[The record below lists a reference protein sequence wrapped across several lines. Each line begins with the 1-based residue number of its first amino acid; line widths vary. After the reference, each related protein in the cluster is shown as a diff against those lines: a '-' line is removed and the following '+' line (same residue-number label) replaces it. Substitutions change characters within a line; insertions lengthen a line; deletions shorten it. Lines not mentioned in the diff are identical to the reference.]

1 MVKKLWSNDHKA
13 CMEVQHAITFDPK
26 LQIGP
31 LFLQHAPYDQYFPN
45 QTLHCMKLA
54 HMIICPCMNIL
65 EGKWRIQILLII
77 HEKYQ
82 CHCDLWMILSDSEPC
97 MCTVHV

>member
-1 MVKKLWSNDHKA
+1 MVEKLWSKDDKVH
-13 CMEVQHAITFDPK
+13 MEVQSGITFAPK

-65 EGKWRIQILLII
+65 E
-77 HEKYQ
+77 EK
-82 CHCDLWMILSDSEPC
+82 SRS
-97 MCTVHV
+97 